1 MIEYAKHYLNAGLSV
16 LPANPQL
23 KYAAL
28 QHWKPFQHRLPTDA
42 EVRAWFGN
50 GHTGVCIVAGA
61 VSGNLEMMDF
71 DLEAELFEPWCDRIK
86 QADPN
91 LLDRLVI
98 ETSQSGGRHVI
109 YRCDSDVSGNL
120 KLAQRKVCVPSGDEI
135 IIGSKS
141 HKPRKDKDGQWHV
154 VLTLIETRGQ
164 GGLFLCAPTPGY
176 TLLQGE
182 LTSLPTLTTD
192 QRELLLE
199 AAWSLTELI
208 PDPVEVPQGT
218 ASSALRPGDDY
229 NARGDIRPLL
239 QAHGWTCVKG
249 GDNEY
254 WRRPGKT
261 LGWSATLKDGVF
273 FVWSSNAYPFE
284 PEKPYSAFSV
294 YSHLEHHGDFSAA
307 AAELAKQGFGEN
319 AAPTPAADVNLS
331 ALLPASDTIADEEDD
346 EPVSLTEL
354 IANFQGLNTP
364 IIHGL
369 LREGETMNI
378 IASPKVGKSWM
389 VDLLAISLASGLDW
403 LGYKIDTGRVLLI
416 DNELHINTT
425 TYRMIQVAKALG
437 MKTPLFSGHI
447 DVKSLRGKLKD
458 LHRLANTFTKLKP
471 GRYKVIVIDA
481 FYRTLPLGVDEN
493 DNGAIAN
500 LYNLLDLH
508 AARLKCAFVL
518 IHHASKGNQ
527 SNKSVTDVG
536 AGAGS
541 QSRAVD
547 THLVIRPHQD
557 KDTFV
562 VDAAVRSWAPIEP
575 FVIRKQ
581 HPLFVIDP
589 KADPE
594 DLQGVE
600 KKREP
605 KTKLT
610 LQDFVDTCVGAYDPC
625 SARMIAYQA
634 EQLYDLTEYKT
645 KEMLEAAQERKL
657 LVRMKIGSKMKYIK
671 NRDGFG
677 NEKGQWA
684 AALLIHNPTLD
695 VQEIAD
701 QVGVSRQYV
710 YQLRQQISCQQ
721 TVNWEKVT

>member
-1 MIEYAKHYLNAGLSV
+1 MKEHALTYLAAGLSV
-16 LPANPQL
+16 LPANTQL

-28 QHWKPFQHRLPTDA
+28 KQWKAYQHRLPTPA
-42 EVRAWFGN
+42 EVNAWFSN

-61 VSGNLEMMDF
+61 VSGNLEMVDF
-71 DLEAELFEPWCDRIK
+71 DLAAELFEPWRNRVK
-86 QADPN
+86 QADPH
-91 LLDRLVI
+91 LFDRLVI
-98 ETSQSGGRHVI
+98 ETSQSGGRHVM
-109 YRCDSDVSGNL
+109 YRCEAAVSGNL
-120 KLAQRKVCVPSGDEI
+120 KLAQRKVCVPSGDEVV
-135 IIGSKS
+135 IGGKS
-141 HKPRKDKDGQWHV
+141 HKPRKDNDGQWAV
-154 VLTLIETRGQ
+154 LLTLIETRGQ

-182 LTSLPTLTTD
+182 LTDIPVLTAD

-199 AAWSLTELI
+199 AAWSLNEHF
-208 PDPVEVPQGT
+208 PDPVDAP
-218 ASSALRPGDDY
+218 AAAPSSALRPGDDY
-229 NARGDIRPLL
+229 NARGDVRALL
-239 QAHGWTCVKG
+239 QSHGWTCVKG

-261 LGWSATLKDGVF
+261 FGWSATLKEKVF
-273 FVWSSNAYPFE
+273 YVWSSNASPFE
-284 PEKPYSAFSV
+284 PEKAYSPFSV
-294 YSHLEHHGDFSAA
+294 YAQLEHHGDFSAA
-307 AAELAKQGFGEN
+307 ATELAKQGYGET
-319 AAPTPAADVNLS
+319 APDTCDVDISGIVSSEGDDN
-331 ALLPASDTIADEEDD
+331 DD

-378 IASPKVGKSWM
+378 IASPKVGKSWL

-403 LGYKIDTGRVLLI
+403 LGYPVDSGCVLLI

-425 TYRMIQVAKALG
+425 TYRMMQVANALE
-437 MKTPLFSGHI
+437 MDPPLFSDHI
-447 DVKSLRGKLKD
+447 QVQSLRGKLKD
-458 LHRLANTFTKLKP
+458 LHRLARTFEKIKP
-471 GRYKVIVIDA
+471 HQYKVIVIDA

-508 AARLKCAFVL
+508 ASRLKCAFVL

-527 SNKSVTDVG
+527 SGKSVTDVG

-594 DLQGVE
+594 DLLGAE

-605 KTKLT
+605 KPTLT
-610 LQDFVDTCVGAYDPC
+610 LEAFVDNCVGAYDPC
-625 SARMIAYQA
+625 SARLIAYHA
-634 EQLYDLTEYKT
+634 EQQYGLSERKA
-645 KEMLEAAQERKL
+645 KEMLELAQENKT
-657 LVRMKIGSKMKYIK
+657 VCKIKAGSKMQYVKY
-671 NRDGFG
+671 RPGFNG
-677 NEKGQWA
+677 DKGQWV
-684 AALLIHNPTLD
+684 AALIANKPD
-695 VQEIAD
+695 MDIAEIA
-701 QVGVSRQYV
+701 QKTGASERYV
-710 YQLRQQISCQQ
+710 RLVKSG
-721 TVNWEKVT
+721 NMAEMEN